1 MRPLVVRGNVWRVV
15 RVSPDD
21 PFLIDRT
28 GVPKLATTDIG
39 TKTIRISKAVMP
51 PLFDRVYLHEVTH
64 AIMEEYGVTDILSQ
78 VTDGRQQVFVEELMA
93 WLVETHAIE
102 AIDAVSRSLG
112 RPVCTD
118 GICMGGYD
126 GTNHTVA

>member
-1 MRPLVVRGNVWRVV
+1 
-15 RVSPDD
+15 
-21 PFLIDRT
+21 
-28 GVPKLATTDIG
+28 
-39 TKTIRISKAVMP
+39 MP

-102 AIDAVSRSLG
+102 AIDAASRSLG
-112 RPVCTD
+112 RPVCTG
-118 GICMGGYD
+118 GICMGGWSWD
-126 GTNHTVA
+126 